1 MKTLLGKCSES
12 TKTKCTNYCI
22 HGIIIINI
30 NALTAFLSVRSRGGA
45 AFNHYILLGSLINQI
60 INKQCI
66 IFSKII
72 LSFYVK
78 YLFKAPVQPV
88 R

>member
-45 AFNHYILLGSLINQI
+45 AFNHYMLLGSLINH
-60 INKQCI
+60 NHCMGKQ
-66 IFSKII
+66 SKII
-72 LSFYVK
+72 LSFHVK
-78 YLFKAPVQPV
+78 SLFKAPVQPV